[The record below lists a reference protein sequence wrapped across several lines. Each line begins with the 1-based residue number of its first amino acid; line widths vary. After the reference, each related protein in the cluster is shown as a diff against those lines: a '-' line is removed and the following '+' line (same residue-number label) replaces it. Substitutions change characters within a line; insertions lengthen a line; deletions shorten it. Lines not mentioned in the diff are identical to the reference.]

1 MGGMND
7 LDAVAALATELRSVV
22 GQIKRR
28 LLAEVHPGEF
38 TPSQVAVLSRLDRD
52 GPATVT
58 ILARAEAVRPQSMG
72 ATVATLQAAGLI
84 AGAADPHDGRQTLWS
99 LTPSCVAMIAAGRAA
114 RQDWLVRAISTKLDL
129 AEQAQLAAAAA
140 LLKRLVQP

>member
-1 MGGMND
+1 MID
-7 LDAVAALATELRSVV
+7 IDAVAALATELRSVV

-28 LLAEVHPGEF
+28 LLAEVHPGEL

-58 ILARAEAVRPQSMG
+58 TLAQAEGVRPQSMG
-72 ATVATLQAAGLI
+72 ATVAGLAAAGLI
-84 AGAADPHDGRQTLWS
+84 AGVPDPDDGRRTLLS

-114 RQDWLVRAISTKLDL
+114 RQDWLVRAIRTKLDA
-129 AEQAQLAAAAA
+129 AEQAQLAAAAE